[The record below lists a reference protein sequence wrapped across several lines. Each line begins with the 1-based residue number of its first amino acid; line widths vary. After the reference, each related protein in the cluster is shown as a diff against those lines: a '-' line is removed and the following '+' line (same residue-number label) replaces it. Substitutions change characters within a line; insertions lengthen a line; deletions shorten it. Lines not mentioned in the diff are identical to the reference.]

1 MPLDGKNFGEAL
13 NEWIDGAPET
23 GDVPDAL
30 VEDAAAASADF
41 LLCALISR
49 IPQDRDGRRPAPAPD
64 PHVPAHFPIWWT
76 GRNTTWEQAAR
87 ANLLAGI
94 AADFDSVHYLAGG
107 HLSAFLTPV
116 LFARPGTPLDSALR
130 TQALAT
136 EFGVRVGQAVKDP
149 VRANGF
155 HVTPV
160 IGGLSVVYAL
170 ARSRGFP
177 ARRIRWCLRL
187 FLSTYRSDYQLLGSD
202 GRLYQMS
209 QAVGQALAVVAQGGA
224 HTRTDERAA
233 DEWWRPFSAMGV
245 PPGTPARPSGPWM
258 SQAAPTSLKAMPCC
272 AYFFE
277 TLAAVADLRRTVP
290 GRGLRRLH
298 LNVPRY
304 VLAAHRVSGTTAWLE
319 PFDLLHNAA
328 VCWALGRD
336 SWTPLA
342 ELPTEAV
349 RRTAA
354 LITLHEAADDAPV
367 RATAVLDDGTTVE
380 GDGTGRQRDGRADPY
395 RALRQKAEIVS
406 GRLGQGRPRPDEAAD
421 PRQLLRRLL
430 DMSGEDCR
438 PKTAGAPATEGALR

>member
-1 MPLDGKNFGEAL
+1 VPLDGKNFGEAL

-23 GDVPDAL
+23 GDVPGAL
-30 VEDAAAASADF
+30 VEDSAAASADF

-49 IPQDRDGRRPAPAPD
+49 MLPDGDGRRPAAAPAPRA
-64 PHVPAHFPIWWT
+64 PADSPIWWT
-76 GRNTTWEQAAR
+76 GRSAALEHAAP

-94 AADFDSVHYLAGG
+94 AADFDSVHYAAGG
-107 HLSAFLTPV
+107 HLAAFLTPV
-116 LFARPGTPLDSALR
+116 LFARPDTPLDSTLR
-130 TQALAT
+130 MQALAT

-160 IGGLSVVYAL
+160 VGGLGVVYAL
-170 ARSRGFP
+170 ARSHGFS
-177 ARRIRWCLRL
+177 AQRIRWCLRL
-187 FLSTYRSDYQLLGSD
+187 FLSTYRSDYRLLGSD

-209 QAVGQALAVVAQGGA
+209 QAVGQALAAVTEGGA

-233 DEWWRPFSAMGV
+233 YEWWRPFTAMGV
-245 PPGTPARPSGPWM
+245 PPDTPARPSGPWM
-258 SQAAPTSLKAMPCC
+258 SQAARTSLKAMPCC

-298 LNVPRY
+298 LQVPRY

-319 PFDLLHNAA
+319 PFDLIHNAA

-367 RATAVLDDGTTVE
+367 RATAVLDDGATVE
-380 GDGTGRQRDGRADPY
+380 NCGTDRRRDGGGDPY
-395 RALRQKAEIVS
+395 RALRRKAEIVS
-406 GRLGQGRPRPDEAAD
+406 GHLDRGGPRADDAAD
-421 PRQLLRRLL
+421 PRRLLRRLL
-430 DMSGEDCR
+430 DMCGEDCR
-438 PKTAGAPATEGALR
+438 METAGPPTNEGALR